1 MFSLLNLDP
10 SLARG
15 PIPCVLTIGNF
26 DGVHRGH
33 QAMLARLKAVAL
45 ERGLPAAVMTFEPHP
60 REVFTPELAPARL
73 TSLREKIE
81 LFKQHGIDRL
91 VLVRF
96 SKRFAQLSP
105 SEFIQKILID
115 GIQAR
120 WILIGDDFKF
130 GAKRAGDLAVLRQA
144 GTQFGFEV
152 ESLGSVLVD
161 HERVSST
168 AVRAALAQGDM
179 AQATRFLGRPY
190 SISGRVVHGDKLGHE
205 LGFPT
210 ANIQMKHN
218 KPPLCGIFAVE
229 LNGLDGCRLPG
240 VASLGVRPTVK
251 TNGAATLEVHVFDFH
266 ERIYGAHVRVDF
278 LHKLRDEEKYPD
290 LPTLIAQ
297 IERDVKN
304 AKTFFLNRQ
313 DAKSAKM
320 D

>member
-1 MFSLLNLDP
+1 MFSLLNLNP
-10 SLARG
+10 ALSKG
-15 PIPCVLTIGNF
+15 VQPCALTIGNF
-26 DGVHRGH
+26 DGVHCGH
-33 QAMLARLKAVAL
+33 QAMLARLKAAAA

-81 LFKQHGIDRL
+81 LFKTHGIDRV

-96 SKRFAQLSP
+96 SKRFASLSP
-105 SEFIQKILID
+105 QEFIQQVLIS

-130 GAKRAGDLAVLRQA
+130 GAKRAGDLALLRAA
-144 GTQFGFEV
+144 GTQQGFEV
-152 ESLGSVLVD
+152 ESLSSVLVD
-161 HERVSST
+161 GERVSST
-168 AVRAALAQGDM
+168 AVRAALTQGELDK
-179 AQATRFLGRPY
+179 AARYLGRPY
-190 SISGRVVHGDKLGHE
+190 SISGRVVHGDKLGKE

-218 KPPLCGIFAVE
+218 KPPLSGIFAVE

-251 TNGAATLEVHVFDFH
+251 TNGVATLEVHVFDFH

-297 IERDVKN
+297 IERDVVN
-304 AKTFFLNRQ
+304 AKAFFLNRQ
-313 DAKSAKM
+313 DAKSTTG
-320 D
+320 

>member
-105 SEFIQKILID
+105 SEFTQKILID

-297 IERDVKN
+297 IERDVV
-304 AKTFFLNRQ
+304 
-313 DAKSAKM
+313 DAKNYFNYSGTEIQR
-320 D
+320 

>member
-297 IERDVKN
+297 IERDVV
-304 AKTFFLNRQ
+304 
-313 DAKSAKM
+313 DAKNYFNYSGTEIQR
-320 D
+320 

>member
-1 MFSLLNLDP
+1 MFRLLNLDP
-10 SLARG
+10 GLVRG
-15 PIPCVLTIGNF
+15 PLPCALTIGNF

-33 QAMLARLKAVAL
+33 QAMLARLKAAAL

-81 LFKQHGIDRL
+81 LFKQHGIERL
-91 VLVRF
+91 ALVRF

-105 SEFIQKILID
+105 QEFIQQVLLT

-130 GAKRAGDLAVLRQA
+130 GSKRAGDLALLRQA

-152 ESLGSVLVD
+152 ESLSSVLVD
-161 HERVSST
+161 NERVSST
-168 AVRAALAQGDM
+168 AVRVALAQGDM
-179 AQATRFLGRPY
+179 EQATRFLGRPY

-205 LGFPT
+205 LGYPT
-210 ANIQMKHN
+210 ANVQMKHN
-218 KPPLCGIFAVE
+218 KPPLAGIFAVE
-229 LNGLDGCRLPG
+229 LAGLDGSRLPG

-278 LHKLRDEEKYPD
+278 LHKLRDEEKFPD

-297 IERDVKN
+297 IERDVVE
-304 AKTFFLNRQ
+304 AKEYFNHRGTEAQR
-313 DAKSAKM
+313 
-320 D
+320 

>member
-1 MFSLLNLDP
+1 MLMFSLLNLNP
-10 SLARG
+10 AVAKGVG
-15 PIPCVLTIGNF
+15 PCALTIGNF
-26 DGVHRGH
+26 DGVHCGH
-33 QAMLARLKAVAL
+33 QAMLARLKAAAA

-81 LFKQHGIDRL
+81 LFKTHGIDRV

-96 SKRFAQLSP
+96 SKRFASLSP
-105 SEFIQKILID
+105 QEFIQQVLIS

-130 GAKRAGDLAVLRQA
+130 GAKRAGDLALLRAA
-144 GTQFGFEV
+144 GTQQGFEV
-152 ESLGSVLVD
+152 ESLSSVLVD
-161 HERVSST
+161 GERVSST
-168 AVRAALAQGDM
+168 AVRAALTQGELDK
-179 AQATRFLGRPY
+179 AARYLGRPY
-190 SISGRVVHGDKLGHE
+190 SISGRVVHGDKLGKE

-218 KPPLCGIFAVE
+218 KPPLSGIFAVE

-251 TNGAATLEVHVFDFH
+251 TNGVATLEVHVFDFH

-290 LPTLIAQ
+290 LPSLIAQ
-297 IERDVKN
+297 IERDVVE
-304 AKTFFLNRQ
+304 AKEYFNHRGTEAQR
-313 DAKSAKM
+313 
-320 D
+320 